1 MKNNTNKAVSSE
13 PVETASLTNAKAVE
27 FKVTGSGDCWIVQR
41 AQGAEF
47 KHCDANGLWAEVPK
61 FYRNEEIAKRAAAYF
76 EVNS

>member
-1 MKNNTNKAVSSE
+1 MKNHTNKAVSSE
-13 PVETASLTNAKAVE
+13 PVVTASLSKFKGVE